1 MIANRAAYSVSEW
14 CFTTGIRKT
23 MLYALWKEG
32 TGPISVRVG
41 RRRLVTESPTD
52 YLHRVGERQYVPSPK
67 IQGSAPP
74 SEVQNSR
81 ARSDRCAMGDA
92 REIAADADREVA
104 LKWAPSAKIAW
115 QHPRGALVILTA
127 RWESPFKGS
136 ILDVTFPDRQ
146 P

>member
-1 MIANRAAYSVSEW
+1 MTANPAAYSVREW

-67 IQGSAPP
+67 IQGPP
-74 SEVQNSR
+74 FEVQNSR
-81 ARSDRCAMGDA
+81 ARSDRATGGC
-92 REIAADADREVA
+92 
-104 LKWAPSAKIAW
+104 P
-115 QHPRGALVILTA
+115 
-127 RWESPFKGS
+127 
-136 ILDVTFPDRQ
+136 
-146 P
+146 